1 MFHWLLEGNPKVP
14 ALDTF
19 IWGGEEERNVC
30 EVAIW
35 GSSRVHQAHGG
46 WDVGVQQ
53 EITGN

>member
-30 EVAIW
+30 EVAI
-35 GSSRVHQAHGG
+35 
-46 WDVGVQQ
+46 
-53 EITGN
+53 